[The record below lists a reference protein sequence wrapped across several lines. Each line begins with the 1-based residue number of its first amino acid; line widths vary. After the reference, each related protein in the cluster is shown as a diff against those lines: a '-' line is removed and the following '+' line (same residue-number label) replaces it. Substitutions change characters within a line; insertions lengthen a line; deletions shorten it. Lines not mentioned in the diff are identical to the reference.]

1 MKTVERYQA
10 DDGQEFRTAEEC
22 TLYERDKD
30 AHALVGISLATMT
43 AILDGA
49 HGTEDLSL
57 ALERVGTRRRLE
69 RQKRGDKLRGASRD
83 ASSETRVLPPP
94 YNDDERT
101 DDAA

>member
-57 ALERVGTRRRLE
+57 ALRARRHAPPAGTPEARRQAAWRV
-69 RQKRGDKLRGASRD
+69 
-83 ASSETRVLPPP
+83 P
-94 YNDDERT
+94 
-101 DDAA
+101 